1 MVALDDFCFLRL
13 DVRAADGDID
23 DTSDGKLKLDESDL
37 VSCELSSAVSIV
49 SWLAE
54 GGKIDAE
61 VEPRR
66 DDGSVESSV

>member
-1 MVALDDFCFLRL
+1 M
-13 DVRAADGDID
+13 D

-54 GGKIDAE
+54 GGKMDAE

-66 DDGSVESSV
+66 DDGSVESSVWR